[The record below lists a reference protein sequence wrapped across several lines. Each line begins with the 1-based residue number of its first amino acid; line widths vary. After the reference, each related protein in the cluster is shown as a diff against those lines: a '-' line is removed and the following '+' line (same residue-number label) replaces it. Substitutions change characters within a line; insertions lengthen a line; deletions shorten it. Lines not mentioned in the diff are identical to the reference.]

1 MKTLL
6 PDYSVIQITGKDAR
20 DFLHRQLS
28 NHINGLSSHQ
38 ACWATYNTAQGR
50 VFADCYVIAD
60 ENDVFWMIV
69 AQDLAFPI
77 IERLRKYI
85 MRSQV
90 VLELAENWRVAGTLP
105 EEKNLFRLPENSKA
119 YLPCVQKDSVLNI
132 TLLHGGIL
140 SVAPMQ
146 NLPSYDAECEHQWR
160 LWEMQNGFAH
170 IQAATSEKC
179 VAQMLNYHR
188 LGAIHF
194 QKGCYPGQEI
204 IARSQYRGSVKR
216 GLVLA
221 KADVILPIGDSIDDA
236 EEKSIGC
243 VMQSLKT
250 HSGSLN
256 LCVVKNEAQ
265 NLSVNQIPLEVE
277 KTFS

>member
-28 NHINGLSSHQ
+28 NHINGLSLHQ

-50 VFADCYVIAD
+50 VFADCYMIAD

-105 EEKNLFRLPENSKA
+105 EQKNLFRLPENSEA
-119 YLPCVQKDSVLNI
+119 YLPCVQKDGTLNI

-140 SVAPMQ
+140 SISPMQ
-146 NLPSYDAECEHQWR
+146 TAYDAESEHQWR

-204 IARSQYRGSVKR
+204 IARAQYRGSVKR
-216 GLVLA
+216 GLILA